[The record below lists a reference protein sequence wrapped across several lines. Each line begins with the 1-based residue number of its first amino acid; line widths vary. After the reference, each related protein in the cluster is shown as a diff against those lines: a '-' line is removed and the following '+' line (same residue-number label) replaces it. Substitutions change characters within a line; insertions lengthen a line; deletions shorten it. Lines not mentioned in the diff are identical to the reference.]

1 MAAPSPYCTPTELR
15 EKLARGDE
23 FLLLD
28 VRTTEEW
35 QIARIDGARLIPMDA
50 IRNSLDLLEEHLDGE
65 IVVMCHHGVRSAAVC
80 GFLRSQGFEDVH
92 NLEGGID
99 AWSSEVDPSVP
110 LY

>member
-1 MAAPSPYCTPTELR
+1 MEAVQLDQAR
-15 EKLARGDE
+15 KRGDP
-23 FLLLD
+23 LVLLD
-28 VRTTEEW
+28 VREPFEL
-35 QIARIDGARLIPMDA
+35 QLASVEGALHIPM
-50 IRNSLDLLEEHLDGE
+50 RHVPERLSELDPRAR

>member
-1 MAAPSPYCTPTELR
+1 MEAVQLDQAR
-15 EKLARGDE
+15 KRGDP
-23 FLLLD
+23 LVLLD
-28 VRTTEEW
+28 VREPFELEL
-35 QIARIDGARLIPMDA
+35 ASVAGALHIPM
-50 IRNSLDLLEEHLDGE
+50 RHVPERLSELDPAAK

-110 LY
+110 GY